1 MKFLSTP
8 LAGAFVVIPDRIE
21 DERGFFARSFCEREF
36 AARNATVSWVQC
48 NISFNAAR
56 GTLRGLHFAASPSH
70 EAKLVR
76 CTSGSIFDAIVDIR
90 ANSPT
95 FGTWFA
101 AELTQS
107 NRHALYIPSG
117 FAHGFQTL
125 EDNTEVFY
133 QMGDFFTPATNRGVR
148 FDDPAVGIPW
158 PLPCTCVSPKDL
170 AHPLLAD
177 LAELPS

>member
-1 MKFLSTP
+1 MKFLSTN
-8 LAGAFVVIPDRIE
+8 LADAFVVVPDRIE

-36 AARNATVSWVQC
+36 AARNQTVSWVQC

-56 GTLRGLHFAASPSH
+56 GTLRGLHFAAAPSH

-101 AELTQS
+101 VELTQA

-117 FAHGFQTL
+117 FAHGFQTI
-125 EDNTEVFY
+125 
-133 QMGDFFTPATNRGVR
+133 GVAGVELQACV
-148 FDDPAVGIPW
+148 AVGQHV
-158 PLPCTCVSPKDL
+158 L
-170 AHPLLAD
+170 LLAMEQEGALQGKQD
-177 LAELPS
+177 VL